1 MPFTT
6 YETIYILSPD
16 VTENQNLSLV
26 NYYKNFIKE
35 KGGQNIYIQ
44 HRGKRHLSY
53 MIEDHYDGIYVQ
65 MNYQANGKIINLLEK
80 SMKFDDNVIRN
91 FTVKQ
96 ELLNTINIY

>member
-16 VTENQNLSLV
+16 ITENQNLSLV
-26 NYYKNFIKE
+26 NFYKKFIKE

-53 MIEDHYDGIYVQ
+53 IIQDYYDGIYVQ
-65 MNYQANGKIINLLEK
+65 MNYQANGKIVNLLEK
-80 SMKFDDNVIRN
+80 SMKFDENIIRH

-96 ELLNTINIY
+96 ELLNAINIY

>member
-1 MPFTT
+1 MPFST

-53 MIEDHYDGIYVQ
+53 MIKDHYDGIYVQ